1 MGLDATVMCRCWLDG
16 TTRTPPPHAD
26 HVGFDEEGQLCL
38 TLPEE
43 RRDAHDAF
51 YAWME
56 DCCPHPRMCLASEWI
71 SNWAG
76 LRAFQAALARIGWQH
91 FPTLQAELPAANG
104 GMMPTEASA
113 RALGELARFAE
124 LVASVRS
131 AFLVDSETGHELYD
145 FIPQYEGI
153 FIMSGSDQI
162 NLGFDVN
169 GFFVRS
175 RGAPPCELFRALRVG
190 QILLEPERT
199 EAHERGRVLLRN
211 LDTGSEFESRVAVP
225 GRSIPWPDGRMQDDK
240 GRVRSAYPR
249 SFHVEQRALGIA
261 DFEQILGSLRRVF
274 EASVATGNPVCWC

>member
-16 TTRTPPPHAD
+16 TTRTPPPHAE

-43 RRDAHDAF
+43 RQDAHDAF

-56 DCCPHPRMCLASEWI
+56 DCCPHPRMWLASEWI

-76 LRAFQAALARIGWQH
+76 LRAFQAALDRIGWQH

-104 GMMPTEASA
+104 GMMPAEASA

-131 AFLVDSETGHELYD
+131 AFLVDSGTGDELYD
-145 FIPQYEGI
+145 FVPQYEGI
-153 FIMSGSDQI
+153 FVMSGSEQV

-175 RGAPPCELFRALRVG
+175 RGAPPRELFRALRVE

-199 EAHERGRVLLRN
+199 EAHEGGRVLLRD
-211 LDTGSEFESRVAVP
+211 LDTGREFESRVAVP
-225 GRSIPWPDGRMQDDK
+225 GGCIPWPDGRMQDDR

-249 SFHVEQRALGIA
+249 SFHVAQRALGVA